1 MWYSASLFFEGAHQV
16 SPRVPSTWEEVIVLI
31 EADDETQA
39 YQRADEAGRSREHE
53 YLVSDPVQHRL
64 RWRFVKTERVQEI
77 EGGIPTNGV
86 ELCRRFLRREEAE
99 SLMLPF
105 E

>member
-16 SPRVPSTWEEVIVLI
+16 SPRVPSSWEEVIVLI
-31 EADDETQA
+31 EADDEA
-39 YQRADEAGRSREHE
+39 HARQRADEIGRSREHE

-77 EGGIPTNGV
+77 ESAIPINGA
-86 ELCRRFLRREEAE
+86 ELFSRFLRREEAE
-99 SLMLPF
+99 SLLLPF